1 MLVDRRTAINRKK
14 SNCIVHVLR
23 RKCLLTHIIEGKI
36 EGIRRRE
43 IVYRQIL
50 EHLKEMTRYWKL
62 NIYILTVIIY
72 FCYIYSFI

>member
-14 SNCIVHVLR
+14 SNCTVHVLR

-50 EHLKEMTRYWKL
+50 EHLKEMTRYWNLKRETKEE
-62 NIYILTVIIY
+62 TVWRI
-72 FCYIYSFI
+72 C